1 MTVVNEE
8 KSEGAGNESV
18 EQMAFADRIVLN
30 KFDLLLT
37 GRHQTE
43 IINGEDCVDIESA
56 EKVEGVSWR
65 SNGIVNEKSKD
76 DCPLL
81 ALKDRIRSVNP
92 HAPIIR
98 TNFCKVDQKAL
109 LNISA
114 LSG

>member
-1 MTVVNEE
+1 MTVVDEE

-30 KFDLLLT
+30 KCDLLLT

-43 IINGEDCVDIESA
+43 IINGEDCVDIGSA

-65 SNGIVNEKSKD
+65 SNGIVNEKSMD

-81 ALKDRIRSVNP
+81 ALQDRIRSVNP